1 MPATPRLVTSQWL
14 FNRLQTLGGLTLIDS
29 RSAQCY
35 EHAHVWSFLSLPP
48 PPHAGRGL
56 FLEDDGSDGWSA
68 VDMSTLAPATDAGR
82 QRWAKRK
89 LTDVIIYDA
98 FGVYTPRSWAMTLA
112 NWLLQERLV
121 TSVKLLQGGMQS
133 FQRLYPFM
141 MASRKDNGSESPTP
155 VRSTVLFSPSSPSP
169 TAKTKTHALT
179 FPHEI
184 VQGSIYLGNI
194 WQATHPEVLRKMG
207 ITHVVSIATAPLDEK
222 FQLKGIKYH
231 QVPMRSVMAAP
242 DATVA
247 FVRDATE
254 KGGKV
259 LVHCLHG
266 ISASAAVVVY
276 YVMQTHS
283 KLSLVTAYNHVHRCR
298 NLIYPNI
305 AYMRWLVEAEVARYG
320 ASSVESL
327 SEIDDLQNGL
337 LPDTPIDSTR
347 KLSVQLSMLFR
358 RRCTEKHVASHM
370 QRIFGE

>member
-1 MPATPRLVTSQWL
+1 MPATPTARLVSSQWL

-68 VDMSTLAPATDAGR
+68 VDISTLAPATETGR
-82 QRWAKRK
+82 ERWAKRK

-155 VRSTVLFSPSSPSP
+155 VRSTVLFSPSSSP
-169 TAKTKTHALT
+169 TATTKTHALT

-184 VQGSIYLGNI
+184 VQGSIYLGNV
-194 WQATHPEVLRKMG
+194 WQATQPEVLRKMG
-207 ITHVVSIATAPLDEK
+207 ISHVVSIAKEPLDEK
-222 FQLKGIKYH
+222 VMLKNIKYH
-231 QVPMRSVMAAP
+231 QLPMRSVMASP
-242 DATVA
+242 DATIA
-247 FVRDATE
+247 FVRDATQS
-254 KGGKV
+254 GGKV
-259 LVHCLHG
+259 LLHCVHG
-266 ISASAAVVVY
+266 ISASAAVVVF
-276 YVMQTHS
+276 YVMHTH
-283 KLSLVTAYNHVHRCR
+283 KVSLVTAYNHVHRCR
-298 NLIYPNI
+298 SLIYPNP
-305 AYMRWLVEAEVARYG
+305 AYMRWLVETEIARYG
-320 ASSVESL
+320 APSVESL
-327 SEIDDLQNGL
+327 LEIDDLQNGL
-337 LPDTPIDSTR
+337 LRDTPIDSTR
-347 KLSVQLSMLFR
+347 KLSVTLSMLFR